1 MTQQWKWT
9 CSFRLEPKRWMKA
22 TAPIWASG
30 AMLAQAAFHHGQK
43 NAQHRALQG
52 RVALKKIAQPLGHG
66 EHPLPHR

>member
-1 MTQQWKWT
+1 MEVNVLVQAGA
-9 CSFRLEPKRWMKA
+9 EPVDEGDRPDPGIGGA
-22 TAPIWASG
+22 AG

-52 RVALKKIAQPLGHG
+52 RVRLQEVTQPLGHG